1 MTDVSELE
9 DLDSYRLRVRAW
21 LADNMPK
28 LAPGDKLDPFNEDDD
43 RATRSRFLQHKLW
56 EGGFAGICYPKE
68 YGGQGLP
75 REYQE
80 VVNEESIGYEMPILW
95 STPTLTIC
103 GPTVLDF
110 GTEEQKQ
117 RYIPKF
123 ISGEEL
129 WVQFMSEPSG
139 GSDMA
144 GALTRAT
151 RDGDEFI
158 LNGSKIWSTGAYRA
172 DYALCLCRT
181 DWDAPK
187 HRGLTVLIVPIHQPK
202 IVLNQIKM
210 VDGNMEFCQEFFDDV
225 PVPVANVLG
234 QVNDGWTVASRLL
247 FHERAAV
254 GSASPYA
261 SGMIPGHGRGEGE
274 GNSLAELAKSRGRA
288 DDPVARQLVGEAE
301 MLSVV
306 QGQLVRRVVTGQRTG
321 YLPGP
326 SGSLVRLYAGVSMV
340 RKTNIGLDL
349 AGDDAVVWE
358 EGDDVG
364 SFGIHYLRRQAAC
377 LGGGS
382 TEMARNIISERVLGM
397 PREYAADRD
406 VPFNQVRRNKTASR
420 PG

>member
-1 MTDVSELE
+1 
-9 DLDSYRLRVRAW
+9 
-21 LADNMPK
+21 
-28 LAPGDKLDPFNEDDD
+28 
-43 RATRSRFLQHKLW
+43 
-56 EGGFAGICYPKE
+56 
-68 YGGQGLP
+68 
-75 REYQE
+75 
-80 VVNEESIGYEMPILW
+80 
-95 STPTLTIC
+95 
-103 GPTVLDF
+103 
-110 GTEEQKQ
+110 
-117 RYIPKF
+117 
-123 ISGEEL
+123 
-129 WVQFMSEPSG
+129 
-139 GSDMA
+139 MA

-225 PVPVANVLG
+225 PVPVENVLG

-274 GNSLAELAKSRGRA
+274 GNSLAELAKSRGRG

-358 EGDDVG
+358 DGDDVG
-364 SFGIHYLRRQAAC
+364 SYGISYLRRQAAC

-420 PG
+420 PS